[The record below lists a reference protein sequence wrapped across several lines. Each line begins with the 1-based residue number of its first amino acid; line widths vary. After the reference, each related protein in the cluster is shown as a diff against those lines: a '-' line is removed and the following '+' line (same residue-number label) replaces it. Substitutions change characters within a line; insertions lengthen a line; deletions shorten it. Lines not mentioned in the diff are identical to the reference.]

1 MKTILSKD
9 IPAAAELLRAGQ
21 LVAVPT
27 ETVYGLAANGLD
39 AEAVAALYRIKARP
53 AEKPISL
60 LVSGA
65 AALEDYCRALPK
77 GAKALAERFWPGPLT
92 LILPAKT
99 ELLPQQ
105 LLAGGDTVGLRCP
118 RHPMTLELLAQ
129 CGLPLAA
136 PSANPSGKAAP
147 TGVSEVAAYFDGKI
161 PLILD
166 GGDCALGTASTV
178 LDMSCVPYRLCR
190 EGAISRQE
198 LGQTLAESLTVI
210 GFTGGSGCGKTTALR
225 ELEKLGGLAIDC
237 DAVYHRLL
245 QEDGAMLAE
254 IAGAFPAAF
263 PEGTFQR
270 KALGR
275 IVFADPAALERLNR
289 ITHRHVEREVRRL
302 LAEHALAGGTLAGI
316 DAIALVESGL
326 GGLCTATIGVTA
338 PVEIRVQRLMAREG
352 ISEAY
357 ARSRIAAQQ
366 PEEFFQKHCTYTLC
380 NAGSREEFARAA
392 HALLCQCIKEE
403 G

>member
-1 MKTILSKD
+1 
-9 IPAAAELLRAGQ
+9 
-21 LVAVPT
+21 
-27 ETVYGLAANGLD
+27 
-39 AEAVAALYRIKARP
+39 
-53 AEKPISL
+53 
-60 LVSGA
+60 
-65 AALEDYCRALPK
+65 
-77 GAKALAERFWPGPLT
+77 
-92 LILPAKT
+92 
-99 ELLPQQ
+99 
-105 LLAGGDTVGLRCP
+105 
-118 RHPMTLELLAQ
+118 
-129 CGLPLAA
+129 
-136 PSANPSGKAAP
+136 
-147 TGVSEVAAYFDGKI
+147 
-161 PLILD
+161 
-166 GGDCALGTASTV
+166 
-178 LDMSCVPYRLCR
+178 
-190 EGAISRQE
+190 
-198 LGQTLAESLTVI
+198 
-210 GFTGGSGCGKTTALR
+210 
-225 ELEKLGGLAIDC
+225 
-237 DAVYHRLL
+237 
-245 QEDGAMLAE
+245 MLAE

-326 GGLCTATIGVTA
+326 SGLCTATIGVTA